1 MAPIRFCEL
10 KNRFVKSG
18 GQGKQVT
25 LTEYNVN
32 ILNSVDKG
40 DLPLIQLFDTDYR
53 VSTQNVD
60 WNLWN
65 GCVYIDIDSKHYYNE
80 VRQFDIDRLFDLLYE
95 YLLVA
100 YTFNFYCIQKSAS
113 GTSYHFWFYFK
124 VEKSEDNFKKAEDLA
139 RNMVVEAF
147 ENVGAGEIIHY
158 KVGDKAVLDSCTVS
172 PFQGFHPSCYP
183 FSFGNHSLLW
193 FGEFDGWNQYEF
205 ERPVR
210 VSDIKEDGTK
220 MFELMEFKP
229 IDKKIKLEH
238 RSRLAVYMALKAVY
252 GSFKETQVAWEYL
265 CRNCI
270 ADGDKHK
277 SIDYIKEGERWSRYN
292 YPVNVN
298 ILKKFGYTFSK
309 AFEPRKIDF
318 YKPDVVYELGEDQY
332 MSNIQIKWSY
342 EKINHLYAGCS
353 LGKTHNAKSLGV
365 KEIIDDID
373 WVFGKRNKRVCFISP
388 MRSINKDGF
397 EKEKRDEWII
407 VDSDHDTT
415 NKEIYDS
422 IHHVLRNS
430 ELNVCV
436 TWESYCAY
444 QMYQIPFDYVIVDEV
459 HTFFMY
465 DYRVASITEMK
476 RALERATGI
485 RILMTGTPSA
495 ELKEFDCYK
504 IQVKKKMTKVPAEI
518 VLYKNQFKGY
528 WLSDIREW
536 TKDPSHC
543 AILFYDRTNYK
554 TEEMFERAGMKCSV
568 FNTNYTENVDYILN
582 NNNVFSQI
590 TAFSVYGQAGIN
602 LYIDT
607 DKKVRIYILNKNGLG
622 IIQYANRVRN
632 REVIDKV
639 IIGYPTNE
647 VDNDVIPLSHYV
659 DYETVEK
666 KTALLNE
673 NKVSFDVIDIRQKQI
688 IELTY
693 GLPTDCLE
701 KLGDVVSLNRD
712 RYKTYRMI
720 KNVSAYERQLQVIYN
735 RLTSNDF
742 DVVITKLDKDTKDI
756 STTKLQGQNFAGQM
770 TRFNFDIFKK
780 QRDGGFWLD
789 LDDDKQLKKVC
800 IGDTAKQIEDIFNS
814 LYVRNEG
821 DFEKTKS
828 DFRAFVNSVI
838 KRNNTIRKKDI
849 SDYALM
855 LEITRNWESYYDNA
869 FIVVLMQEDVT
880 VAQTAA
886 LYVRTIYKEGMNWRS
901 IADEAYVRIFKL
913 KKVVD
918 TYRDIFDSL
927 GKPYDF
933 KVIND
938 EKTKEIYT
946 YLVNKHTRGSNKKSV
961 TLDGITYADI
971 DDAVKKT
978 GLSKRTIY
986 RRLKA
991 QG

>member
-1 MAPIRFCEL
+1 MDPIRFCEL
-10 KNRFVKSG
+10 KNIYVKSG

-25 LTEYNVN
+25 LTEYDVN
-32 ILNSVDKG
+32 ILNGVDKG

-80 VRQFDIDRLFDLLYE
+80 VRQFDIDTLFNSLYE
-95 YLLVA
+95 YLLTA

-124 VEKSEDNFKKAEDLA
+124 VEKSEDNFKKAEDIA

-158 KVGDKAVLDSCTVS
+158 KVGDKAVLDNCTVS

-183 FSFGNHSLLW
+183 FSFGNNSSQW

-252 GSFKETQVAWEYL
+252 GGFEETQAAWEYL

-277 SIDYIKEGERWSRYN
+277 SIDYIKEGERWFHYN

-298 ILKKFGYTFSK
+298 VLKKFGYTFSK

-318 YKPDVVYELGEDQY
+318 YKPDVVYELGEGQY
-332 MSNIQIKWSY
+332 LSNIQIQWSY

-422 IHHVLRNS
+422 VHHALRNS

-465 DYRVASITEMK
+465 DYRVVSITEMK

-485 RILMTGTPSA
+485 RIIMTGTPTA

-518 VLYKNQFKGY
+518 VLYKNQFKGH

-582 NNNVFSQI
+582 NNNVFSPI

-647 VDNDVIPLSHYV
+647 VDNDVIPLSHHV

-693 GLPTDCLE
+693 GLPSECLE
-701 KLGDVVSLNRD
+701 KIGDVVSLNRD

-770 TRFNFDIFKK
+770 TRFNFDTFKK

-800 IGDTAKQIEDIFNS
+800 IGDTAKRIEEIFNS

-880 VAQTAA
+880 VAQIAA

-901 IADEAYVRIFKL
+901 ISDEAYARISKL

-961 TLDGITYADI
+961 TLDGITYTDI

-991 QG
+991 QV

>member
-25 LTEYNVN
+25 LTEYDVN
-32 ILNSVDKG
+32 ILNGVDKG
-40 DLPLIQLFDTDYR
+40 NLPLIQLFDTDYR

-124 VEKSEDNFKKAEDLA
+124 VEKSEDNFKKAENLA

-158 KVGDKAVLDSCTVS
+158 KVGDKAVLDNCTVS

-252 GSFKETQVAWEYL
+252 GSFEDTQTAWEYL

-270 ADGDKHK
+270 SDGDKHK
-277 SIDYIKEGERWSRYN
+277 SIDYIKEGERWFRYN

-298 ILKKFGYTFSK
+298 VLKKFGYTFSK

-318 YKPDVVYELGEDQY
+318 YKPDVVYELGDGQY
-332 MSNIQIKWSY
+332 LSNIQIQWSY

-422 IHHVLRNS
+422 VHRALRNS

-518 VLYKNQFKGY
+518 VLYKNQFKGH

-536 TKDPSHC
+536 TKDSSHC

-639 IIGYPTNE
+639 IIGYPTSE

-666 KTALLNE
+666 KTSLLNE
-673 NKVSFDVIDIRQKQI
+673 NKVSFDVMDIRQKQI

-701 KLGDVVSLNRD
+701 KIGDVVSLNRD

-780 QRDGGFWLD
+780 QRYGGFWLD

-869 FIVVLMQEDVT
+869 FIVVLMQEDIT
-880 VAQTAA
+880 VAQIAA

-901 IADEAYVRIFKL
+901 IADEAYARISKL

-933 KVIND
+933 KVIID
-938 EKTKEIYT
+938 EKTKDIYT

-971 DDAVKKT
+971 DDVVKKT

>member
-25 LTEYNVN
+25 LTEYDVN
-32 ILNSVDKG
+32 ILNGVDKG

-158 KVGDKAVLDSCTVS
+158 KVGDKAVLDNCTVS

-252 GSFKETQVAWEYL
+252 GSFEDTQTAWEYL

-270 ADGDKHK
+270 SDGDKHK
-277 SIDYIKEGERWSRYN
+277 SIDYIKEGERWFRYN

-298 ILKKFGYTFSK
+298 VLKKFGYTFSK

-318 YKPDVVYELGEDQY
+318 YKPDVVYELGEGQY
-332 MSNIQIKWSY
+332 LSNIQIQWSY

-476 RALERATGI
+476 RALEQSTGI

-554 TEEMFERAGMKCSV
+554 TEEMFERAGLKCSV

-639 IIGYPTNE
+639 IIGYPTSE

-666 KTALLNE
+666 KTSLLNE
-673 NKVSFDVIDIRQKQI
+673 NKVSFDVMDIRQKQI

-780 QRDGGFWLD
+780 QRYGGFWLD

-869 FIVVLMQEDVT
+869 FIVVLMREDIT
-880 VAQTAA
+880 VAQIAA

-901 IADEAYVRIFKL
+901 IADEAYARISKL

-933 KVIND
+933 KVIID
-938 EKTKEIYT
+938 EKTKDIYT

-961 TLDGITYADI
+961 TLDGITYTDI
-971 DDAVKKT
+971 DDVVKKT